1 MGPIKKIKQLVIDS
15 GAFLKNVAI
24 WDYGEEFFTVQ
35 DVVYEI
41 RDKQAKDFINSLP
54 FQLNFRE
61 PSPAAIKFIKDFTE
75 KTGELRSLSLVD
87 IKVLAL
93 TYELEV
99 EAKGTSDHL
108 RNEPVQRKPVVDTSR
123 RPVLSQVEGFYAPPS
138 HRTPNN
144 QDKME
149 TESNTSTLEFSDSA
163 DSEDHTNIST
173 TSNITSVTEAVSSLS
188 ISATSNAP
196 SVTGVAESVTSLDIS
211 QQNNNNDEETLEC
224 DEGDDDGDNDDIGDD
239 DGDDDNEGWIT
250 PSNIKAIKGR
260 NGSVCEN
267 DYKDVEVACIT
278 SDFAVQNTLLHIG
291 LSTIGV
297 DGRLI
302 KSLRMYIL
310 KCFVCHTLTSDMEKR
325 FCKKCGYKTL
335 KKVSYT
341 LNPDGTKH
349 IWVSNRP
356 INTRGMK
363 YSLPAPQG
371 GKRAVNPILCADQR
385 VPQMLPNKRN
395 RQRNDPMHEDYL
407 STGGRDKPFRHI
419 DTSGR
424 FSSMLANNCG
434 FSFQMS
440 KQRGIFYFEKKNPN
454 DPGKNVK
461 RRKR

>member
-24 WDYGEEFFTVQ
+24 WDYGEEYFTVQ

-54 FQLNFRE
+54 FRLNFRE

-93 TYELEV
+93 AYELEV

-123 RPVLSQVEGFYAPPS
+123 RPVLSQVEGFYAPQS
-138 HRTPNN
+138 HRTSNN

-149 TESNTSTLEFSDSA
+149 TESNTSTLEFSDLA
-163 DSEDHTNIST
+163 DSENCTNIST
-173 TSNITSVTEAVSSLS
+173 TSNIASVTEAVSSLN
-188 ISATSNAP
+188 IS
-196 SVTGVAESVTSLDIS
+196 
-211 QQNNNNDEETLEC
+211 
-224 DEGDDDGDNDDIGDD
+224 
-239 DGDDDNEGWIT
+239 
-250 PSNIKAIKGR
+250 
-260 NGSVCEN
+260 EN
-267 DYKDVEVACIT
+267 VEVACIT

-291 LSTIGV
+291 LSAIGV

-310 KCFVCHTLTSDMEKR
+310 RCFVCHTLSSDMGKM

-341 LNPDGTKH
+341 LNPDGTKQ

-385 VPQMLPNKRN
+385 VPQMLPNKRS
-395 RQRNDPMHEDYL
+395 RQH
-407 STGGRDKPFRHI
+407 KPFRHI
-419 DTSGR
+419 DTNGR
-424 FSSMLANNCG
+424 FSSMLASKCG
-434 FSFQMS
+434 FSFQLS
-440 KQRGIFYFEKKNPN
+440 KQHGIFYFEKKNPN